1 MVDVDKG
8 GWALKP
14 LVIDTATRRITV
26 PPGAIDGSNF
36 SDLVD
41 IIQKYETFRRLI
53 QLLVIGH
60 GCRLY
65 AVCNQCWDE
74 ALLMTLEAEGWT
86 IERQTTSPPDGAGS

>member
-1 MVDVDKG
+1 MADVDKG

-14 LVIDTATRRITV
+14 SVIDTANRRITV

-86 IERQTTSPPDGAGS
+86 IVRETTGQPDGADR